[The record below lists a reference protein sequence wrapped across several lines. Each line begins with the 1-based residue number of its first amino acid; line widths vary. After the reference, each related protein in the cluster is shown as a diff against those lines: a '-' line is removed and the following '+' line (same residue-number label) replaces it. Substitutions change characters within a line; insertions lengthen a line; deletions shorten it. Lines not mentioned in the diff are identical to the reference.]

1 MSDLQTFHGHLV
13 DLRRHVNVHWRHLHP
28 FAPTDRYEL
37 WLRAPDGAE
46 RKFTIHTR
54 EMPARRGHEL
64 SLVATTHR
72 RPRVLGL
79 ANWTTID
86 GVNYARS
93 EPPSLVHGFDGLWL
107 IAAFIGMTTRF
118 GDAGMAL
125 LVPAAGVVVAT
136 VAAVRW
142 AARRRLASLV
152 DRALDLETWRTVK
165 GRVVLH

>member
-1 MSDLQTFHGHLV
+1 MPELQTFHGHVV
-13 DLRRHVNVHWRHLHP
+13 DLRRHVNVHLRHLRP
-28 FAPTDRYEL
+28 FAPSDRYEL

-46 RKFTIHTR
+46 RKFTLHTR

-64 SLVATTHR
+64 SLVATSHR

-93 EPPSLVHGFDGLWL
+93 EPPGLVQGFDCVWL
-107 IAAFIGMTTRF
+107 IAAFVSMTAGL

-125 LVPAAGVVVAT
+125 FVPAAGVLVAT

-142 AARRRLASLV
+142 VARQRLALQV
-152 DRALDLETWRTVK
+152 DRALDLEAWRTAK
-165 GRVVLH
+165 GQAVLH

>member
-1 MSDLQTFHGHLV
+1 MHELPTFHGHVV
-13 DLRRHVNVHWRHLHP
+13 DLRRHVNVHSRHLRP
-28 FAPTDRYEL
+28 FAPTERYEL
-37 WLRAPDGAE
+37 RLRAPDGAE
-46 RKFTIHTR
+46 RKFTLHTR

-64 SLVATTHR
+64 SLVTTTHR

-93 EPPSLVHGFDGLWL
+93 EPSALVRGLDGVWLVVSL
-107 IAAFIGMTTRF
+107 IGMTARF

-125 LVPAAGVVVAT
+125 FVPAAGVVVAT

-142 AARRRLASLV
+142 AARRRLASQV
-152 DRALDLETWRTVK
+152 DRALDLEAWRTAE